1 MRASLAL
8 LRTTVRQATPALALG
23 TAALT
28 AVLAACSDSPT
39 GPSATA
45 TATSAAVGQ
54 RTVGPSGPAYAANAS
69 TAQVLARTTT
79 GDTVHTTIRLT
90 PAVPGSSAATIT
102 LGNGSKIVFPAG
114 AASVCDST
122 AGYGPT
128 LWNTACKPATYAIN
142 VSAFTY
148 HDAKTGKLVSQF
160 HPALRFVPNA
170 AEPVRLYLQ
179 DQNYSSRDAIWF
191 CPDDGS
197 ACVNESVT
205 DPSVATAYDASNH
218 WVYRI
223 LKHFSGY
230 TVLVN

>member
-1 MRASLAL
+1 MRRSILTTLAT
-8 LRTTVRQATPALALG
+8 LRRVIQATTPALALG
-23 TAALT
+23 TATLT
-28 AVLAACSDSPT
+28 AALAACSDSPT
-39 GPSATA
+39 GPSAA
-45 TATSAAVGQ
+45 AAASARAPLVA
-54 RTVGPSGPAYAANAS
+54 GPSYAANVSSAQILSRTAS
-69 TAQVLARTTT
+69 

-90 PAVPGSSAATIT
+90 PAAPSASAAAIP

-142 VSAFTY
+142 INAFTY

-160 HPALRFVPNA
+160 HPALRFVPNVA
-170 AEPVRLYLQ
+170 QPVQLFLQ
-179 DQNYSSRDAIWF
+179 DQNYSPRDAIWF
-191 CPDDGS
+191 CPEDGGT
-197 ACVNESVT
+197 CVNEAVT
-205 DPSVATAYDASNH
+205 DPSVATAYDSGNH